1 MADVFISYARTS
13 FDRARSV
20 AEGLKAH
27 GCSVW
32 LDEDLPANR
41 AYADVISEQLD
52 AAKATL
58 VLWSRDGASS
68 QWVRAEANRAR
79 ERGALVQARLD
90 DARLPLPFDQI
101 QCLDLRDWH
110 GDTTDASW
118 RRLILAVDALVAA
131 PGGAPLQVPAR
142 ERRAP
147 IGRRALL
154 AGGAAATAATAAAGW
169 LALSRRTE
177 PEAEAS
183 PEIQLL
189 IQKSLAVMQDGRP
202 DEMAQPIAY
211 LLEATRLAPRYAEAW
226 GLLAFCHSLRKF
238 QLPRA
243 ARPGEEAR
251 ARSAARTALKLDSDQ
266 HFALSAL
273 ALLVPPYRN
282 WARAEAQSRDLVRRA
297 GFLPLPHNLLADLFA
312 DVGRWR
318 DAVSAHAKVDRRRFL
333 IPLSDRSGIQCLW
346 SSGDLQA
353 AETMLDEAVRRW
365 PRHEAIWNLRIRFL
379 THTGRANEAVRLL
392 DDASIQPIGQL
403 EIVRQSALLTA
414 RAIGGSGDRAAAV
427 RENLRMLDAGSS
439 DFLLF
444 LNRKMAV
451 AQVVAQRLATLGEQD
466 TAITLLEGYYFG
478 RGQWARLAPE
488 AGDEDRSTFSLFEPP
503 MSGLWRHPRFE
514 NLLKEVGLEDH
525 WRRTGR
531 TPDFRTA

>member
-1 MADVFISYARTS
+1 
-13 FDRARSV
+13 
-20 AEGLKAH
+20 
-27 GCSVW
+27 
-32 LDEDLPANR
+32 
-41 AYADVISEQLD
+41 
-52 AAKATL
+52 
-58 VLWSRDGASS
+58 
-68 QWVRAEANRAR
+68 
-79 ERGALVQARLD
+79 
-90 DARLPLPFDQI
+90 
-101 QCLDLRDWH
+101 
-110 GDTTDASW
+110 
-118 RRLILAVDALVAA
+118 
-131 PGGAPLQVPAR
+131 
-142 ERRAP
+142 
-147 IGRRALL
+147 
-154 AGGAAATAATAAAGW
+154 
-169 LALSRRTE
+169 
-177 PEAEAS
+177 
-183 PEIQLL
+183 
-189 IQKSLAVMQDGRP
+189 
-202 DEMAQPIAY
+202 
-211 LLEATRLAPRYAEAW
+211 
-226 GLLAFCHSLRKF
+226 
-238 QLPRA
+238 
-243 ARPGEEAR
+243 
-251 ARSAARTALKLDSDQ
+251 
-266 HFALSAL
+266 
-273 ALLVPPYRN
+273 
-282 WARAEAQSRDLVRRA
+282 
-297 GFLPLPHNLLADLFA
+297 
-312 DVGRWR
+312 VGRWR

-379 THTGRANEAVRLL
+379 THTGRADEAVRLL

-444 LNRKMAV
+444 LNRKMTV